1 MNDIN
6 VWDMENI
13 SPYDFEF
20 PIDFLHSVIL
30 SKIEAA
36 QNTISEVLYEAANY
50 VPIFDGIKQ
59 NKDSVQFI
67 VSMNE
72 AQKEAVKNGLARLD
86 CDKNGKLFAQLRMSN
101 GHFGEKLEIR
111 EEYLHTAADPIQIA
125 EAVQMIALQ
134 EQLNQVS
141 EQLNIIDN
149 HIHDVLQGLQND
161 RIGLYYSGVS
171 MFIESRNITD
181 ENLRNSLTAQ
191 SLSLLSEAYF
201 QLSLKLKSN
210 VQYLLNK
217 EYRVGK
223 GNSVKLIEERMKEID
238 KEFAII
244 HQSAI
249 LRAGIY
255 CYRNEISAMSSV
267 LNDYSAFINN
277 VIAPNSDLLIELD
290 VRDKGLENGIW
301 NTRSKLNLNI
311 SDFRKLMNS
320 KNKTIYL
327 NLQQEAAI

>member
-13 SPYDFEF
+13 SPYDSEF
-20 PIDFLHSVIL
+20 PIDFFHSEIS

-36 QNTISEVLYEAANY
+36 RNTISDVLCEAANY
-50 VPIFDGIKQ
+50 APIFNGIKP

-67 VSMNE
+67 ISMNE
-72 AQKEAVKNGLARLD
+72 AQKDAVKNGLARLD
-86 CDKNGKLFAQLRMSN
+86 CDRSGRLFAQLRMSS
-101 GHFGEKLEIR
+101 GQFGEKLEIQK
-111 EEYLHTAADPIQIA
+111 EYLHTGTDQLQIS
-125 EAVQMIALQ
+125 EAIQMIALQ
-134 EQLNQVS
+134 EQLKQVS

-161 RIGLYYSGVS
+161 RMGLYYSGVS
-171 MFIESRNITD
+171 IFIESRNITD
-181 ENLRNSLTAQ
+181 KNLRNSLTAQ

-201 QLSLKLKSN
+201 QLSLKLKSDI
-210 VQYLLNK
+210 QYLVNK
-217 EYRVGK
+217 EYRTDK
-223 GNSVKLIEERMKEID
+223 GNSVKLIEEHMREID

-255 CYRNEISAMSSV
+255 CYCNEITAMSSV

-290 VRDKGLENGIW
+290 ARDKGTESGIW
-301 NTRSKLNLNI
+301 NTRSKLHLNI
-311 SDFRKLMNS
+311 SDFQKLMNS
-320 KNKTIYL
+320 QNKTIYL
-327 NLQQEAAI
+327 NLQQEATI

>member
-6 VWDMENI
+6 IWDMKNI

-20 PIDFLHSVIL
+20 PIDFLYSEITT
-30 SKIEAA
+30 KIENA
-36 QNTISEVLYEAANY
+36 QNTISNVICEAANY
-50 VPIFDGIKQ
+50 TPIFNGIKPT
-59 NKDSVQFI
+59 KDSVQFI
-67 VSMNE
+67 VEMNE
-72 AQKEAVKNGLARLD
+72 AQKKAVEMGLARLD
-86 CDKNGKLFAQLRMSN
+86 CDKNGKLFAQLRLSN
-101 GHFGEKLEIR
+101 GQFSEKLEIR
-111 EEYLHTAADPIQIA
+111 EEHLCTGVDSLQIA

-134 EQLNQVS
+134 EQIKQVS
-141 EQLNIIDN
+141 EQLNIIDS

-171 MFIESRNITD
+171 IFIESRNIRD

-201 QLSLKLKSN
+201 QLSLKLKSD
-210 VQYLLNK
+210 VQYLVNK
-217 EYRVGK
+217 EYRSDK

-244 HQSAI
+244 HQSAL

-255 CYRNEISAMSSV
+255 CYRNELSAMSAV

-290 VRDKGLENGIW
+290 VRDKGTENGIW
-301 NTRSKLNLNI
+301 NTRSKLCLDT
-311 SDFRKLMNS
+311 SGFRKLMNS
-320 KNKTIYL
+320 QNKTIYL
-327 NLQQEAAI
+327 NLQQEA